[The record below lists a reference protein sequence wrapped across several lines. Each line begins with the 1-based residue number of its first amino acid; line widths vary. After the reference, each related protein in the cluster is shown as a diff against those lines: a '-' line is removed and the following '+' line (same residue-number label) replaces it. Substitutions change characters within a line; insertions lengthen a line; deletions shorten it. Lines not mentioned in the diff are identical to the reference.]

1 MKVQPCNVHQLP
13 PKTSSVI
20 NLHTKKKNNKNNNK
34 KRNQKQVVSKRSGL
48 AELGFLYNIFNVYGG
63 RLTGFLSFEPL

>member
-1 MKVQPCNVHQLP
+1 MKVQPCSVHQLP

-34 KRNQKQVVSKRSGL
+34 KEIKKQVVSKRSGL
-48 AELGFLYNIFNVYGG
+48 PELGFLYNIFNVYGG
-63 RLTGFLSFEPL
+63 RLMGILSVEPL